1 MILTQ
6 HDTEE
11 VADRENIEDRS
22 RMNKCPFQRKNSY
35 FKCFV
40 DLVKESG
47 DNQDGQVKGEKHSP
61 SNRDRFLLPS

>member
-11 VADRENIEDRS
+11 VADQENIEGRS

-35 FKCFV
+35 SKCSV
-40 DLVKESG
+40 DLV
-47 DNQDGQVKGEKHSP
+47 
-61 SNRDRFLLPS
+61 